1 MVDPK
6 NLNNTKRRAAK
17 VVLSLALFA
26 LSVGGM
32 TSIATAQEQ
41 GSALAA
47 PIEGT
52 WIVQVHRVTQG
63 VTFTALQS
71 FTAGG
76 VTLATG
82 TLDRTPPPSI
92 SPCMAHGNAPVTT
105 IT

>member
-1 MVDPK
+1 MQLRKTV
-6 NLNNTKRRAAK
+6 NNSGKRATKI
-17 VVLSLALFA
+17 VLPLFLFA
-26 LSVGGM
+26 LSVGGT
-32 TSIATAQEQ
+32 TSIARAQEQ

-82 TLDRTPPPSI
+82 TLD
-92 SPCMAHGNAPVTT
+92 
-105 IT
+105 